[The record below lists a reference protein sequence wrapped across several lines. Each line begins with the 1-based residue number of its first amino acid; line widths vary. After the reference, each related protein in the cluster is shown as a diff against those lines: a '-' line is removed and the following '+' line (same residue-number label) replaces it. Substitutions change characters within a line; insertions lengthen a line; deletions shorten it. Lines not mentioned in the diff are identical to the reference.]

1 MAKRPKFTLY
11 FAPEA
16 PVADVKSHLSA
27 YLDQCESEGPIV
39 INRNGKVVAVLLA
52 PYNDDD
58 LERLLLGRCVRFQ
71 AMLNRSRQSIKEGK
85 SLSEGDFWQ
94 AVRERTQQRKATTA
108 GERRHGLC

>member
-1 MAKRPKFTLY
+1 MARTDLS

-16 PVADVKSHLSA
+16 IEHLDGIA
-27 YLDQCESEGPIV
+27 P
-39 INRNGKVVAVLLA
+39 KLA

-85 SLSEGDFWQ
+85 GFSEEDFWQ
-94 AVRERTQQRKATTA
+94 AVRERTQQRKAATS